1 MERRR
6 ARVLFE
12 THHLELY
19 RFVLR
24 SCGDAPAA
32 EDVTQEVFVRA
43 LRDGVRV
50 PPAGS
55 ERAWLFQIARNLL
68 IDRWRR
74 GNLAPLALREEADGA
89 TAIPAAQA
97 LRASLR
103 AALAQLPDAE
113 REAFLLGQVAGLTYA
128 EIADST
134 GTTEAA
140 VRSRIYRARRALR
153 KQLGTEAAT
162 EKER

>member
-6 ARVLFE
+6 AQALFE
-12 THHLELY
+12 THHLALY

-24 SCGDAPAA
+24 SCGDARAA

-74 GNLAPLALREEADGA
+74 GNLEPLTLPEEADGT
-89 TAIPAAQA
+89 TAVPAAQA

-103 AALAQLPDAE
+103 AALTRLPDAD

-162 EKER
+162 EHER